1 MQYQNKFLKS
11 NGIKQAWIPQEDK
24 EAASNPFAFRSNGR
38 IISND
43 YKLKIKTELC
53 KSWVKDKRCQYGNSC
68 AFAHGE
74 HELQKKKHVPS
85 RYKTKLCQQ
94 YHENFDCPYGKRC
107 QFIHSLTLANL
118 MQIKQNNGDI
128 AKHVSYRQIFK
139 ENIDCL
145 MQRLISSQNPFLN
158 EFNLIY
164 KDIVQRLPIFESIT
178 EITDKEE
185 QINNEEKVQ
194 SQNYEAYDQNYSA
207 EVRNYS
213 TFYEQQQ
220 NGYNPMSSQH

>member
-1 MQYQNKFLKS
+1 MFLMKATKSKKYGYLQPKSYLFVNSEKNYSIMRDTKCYGSKEIQTYFCAVRVIIVRLKNKS
-11 NGIKQAWIPQEDK
+11 
-24 EAASNPFAFRSNGR
+24 
-38 IISND
+38 
-43 YKLKIKTELC
+43 
-53 KSWVKDKRCQYGNSC
+53 
-68 AFAHGE
+68 
-74 HELQKKKHVPS
+74 
-85 RYKTKLCQQ
+85 
-94 YHENFDCPYGKRC
+94 
-107 QFIHSLTLANL
+107 
-118 MQIKQNNGDI
+118 
-128 AKHVSYRQIFK
+128 FK

-220 NGYNPMSSQH
+220 NGYNPLSSQH